1 MSSNA
6 DCLLQLRAPRA
17 LEQCPR
23 ALLVLALGAMVGVLD
38 AQTLA
43 GKAKESGCVDAP
55 RIVEGATFRCNTSSG
70 AAAYFNVPG
79 YDGGV
84 PDRSQRRGSNASGTA
99 SSPSPLAFPRVDADT
114 QKGRDDMRRKVLG
127 DEITAEEKLLA
138 ESRAAYANGA
148 PGATPEERANPQKY
162 ADRIAKLRETVHLHE
177 RNIEL
182 LKKELA
188 GTR

>member
-6 DCLLQLRAPRA
+6 DRPFRFLASRAI
-17 LEQCPR
+17 EQCPR
-23 ALLVLALGAMVGVLD
+23 ALLVVALGAMAGVLD

-55 RIVEGATFRCNTSSG
+55 RLVEGATFRCNTSSG

-84 PDRSQRRGSNASGTA
+84 PDRSQRRSGNASGA
-99 SSPSPLAFPRVDADT
+99 APSPLGFPRVDADT

-127 DEITAEEKLLA
+127 DEITAEQTLLA

-148 PGATPEERANPQKY
+148 PAATPEERASPQKY
-162 ADRIAKLRETVHLHE
+162 ADRIAKLRDTVRLHE

>member
-1 MSSNA
+1 MYSNGYR
-6 DCLLQLRAPRA
+6 LLRFRASRA
-17 LEQCPR
+17 LGQCPR
-23 ALLVLALGAMVGVLD
+23 ALLVVVLGAMAGVVD

-43 GKAKESGCVDAP
+43 SKAKESGCADAP
-55 RIVEGATFRCNTSSG
+55 RLVEGATFRCNTSSG

-84 PDRSQRRGSNASGTA
+84 PDRSQRRSGNASGTA
-99 SSPSPLAFPRVDADT
+99 SAASPIGFPRVDADT

-138 ESRAAYANGA
+138 ESRTAYANGA
-148 PGATPEERANPQKY
+148 PAATPDERANPQKY
-162 ADRIAKLRETVHLHE
+162 ADRIAKLRDTVRLHE